1 MEWTLD
7 LVREWVGPPTFVPL
21 WHRRVTQAATIV
33 DGRVCSWVGID
44 LFPLVASRVHL
55 PVP

>member
-1 MEWTLD
+1 MDWTLD
-7 LVREWVGPPTFVPL
+7 PVKVGGSSHVAPL
-21 WHRRVTQAATIV
+21 WHRHVTQAATLV
-33 DGRVCSWVGID
+33 DGRVYSWVGID

>member
-7 LVREWVGPPTFVPL
+7 PVKEWVGPPTFVSL
-21 WHRRVTQAATIV
+21 WHWHVTQAATLV
-33 DGRVCSWVGID
+33 DGRVRSWVGID
-44 LFPLVASRVHL
+44 LFPLIASRVHL